1 MNILKPDLMVNSISK
16 INLKCFWEKNKR
28 GIIIDLDNTLAPW
41 NIEQV
46 NEKAD
51 IFLKEALAL
60 KYKICLLT
68 NAGKERTKK
77 VAEQY
82 QMFYIATA
90 FKPRK
95 KAFSHALELI
105 GLEANQVIVIGDQ
118 LFTDILGGNR
128 AGCYTILVPALSK
141 REFVGTKILR
151 LLERVIKSLNHVY

>member
-1 MNILKPDLMVNSISK
+1 MNILKPNLTVNSISN
-16 INLKCFWEKNKR
+16 INLKYFWKKNKR

-41 NIEQV
+41 NIERV

-51 IFLKEALAL
+51 DFLKEALAL

-82 QMFYIATA
+82 QMFYIAAA
-90 FKPRK
+90 FKPRR
-95 KAFSHALELI
+95 KAFFQALKLI
-105 GLEANQVIVIGDQ
+105 DLEASQVMVIGDQ

-151 LLERVIKSLNHVY
+151 LLEKVIKSLNHVY